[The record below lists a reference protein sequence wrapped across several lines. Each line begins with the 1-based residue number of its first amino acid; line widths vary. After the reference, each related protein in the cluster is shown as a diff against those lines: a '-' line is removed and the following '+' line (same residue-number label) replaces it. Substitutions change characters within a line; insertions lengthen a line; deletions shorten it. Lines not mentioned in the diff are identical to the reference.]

1 MKKIF
6 ISAAISL
13 ALLGGVSN
21 AEGRFVSEN
30 TTVADIVSTK
40 NKNIQKLFSVNPELL
55 TTSEKL
61 EEDIEL
67 EQMLIEKFDEK
78 FVKNKSQYTPEE
90 YNHMMNSYFV
100 DALKTNK
107 GDLADFILY
116 KSGALIDVNFKQSE
130 SPTLT
135 PLMATTTAMNANGG
149 DIEYF
154 IKLIEMGADYKEVTT
169 NYNIPL
175 MSLAATVDNYK
186 IVLYLAMLGE
196 NVMHLDDLDYYPLD
210 YAVRNDAH
218 RTTVVLTDL
227 ITQYKNAIEKRNNS
241 IQ

>member
-13 ALLGGVSN
+13 SLLGGVSN

-30 TTVADIVSTK
+30 TTIKDIISTK

-107 GDLADFILY
+107 GNLADFILY

-130 SPTLT
+130 NPTLT
-135 PLMATTTAMNANGG
+135 PLMATTTAMNADGG

-154 IKLIEMGADYKEVTT
+154 IKLIEMGADYKEITT

-218 RTTVVLTDL
+218 RTTVILTDL
-227 ITQYKNAIEKRNNS
+227 ITQYKNEIEKRNN
-241 IQ
+241 